1 MSKEPDLKSIKY
13 KGRLYRVNH
22 EGQVLKWGAM
32 TDSYE
37 MKWRP
42 VDDEELA
49 KKIKELEGHATYF

>member
-1 MSKEPDLKSIKY
+1 MSKEPHLKSIT
-13 KGRLYRVNH
+13 YRGKQYRIDH
-22 EGQVLKWGAM
+22 EGKVLKWGAM

-49 KKIKELEGHATYF
+49 KKIKEMLK